1 MSAYDLRPL
10 FPLKDHLFTA
20 SSGYWLCRLAE
31 VSDLRPQADRLSWY
45 LVFEQDSN
53 QANDDPSSI
62 RKLEIVTSAKQIL
75 EHGFGEDLRSRLA
88 KWLDTNEDDGRVE
101 WLRG

>member
-1 MSAYDLRPL
+1 MAAYDLRTL
-10 FPLKDHLFTA
+10 FPLKDQLFTA

-45 LVFEQDSN
+45 LIFEQDSSRT
-53 QANDDPSSI
+53 NDTPSRI
-62 RKLEIVTSAKQIL
+62 RKLEIVTSAKQVL

-88 KWLDTNEDDGRVE
+88 KWLESKEDDGRVE

>member
-1 MSAYDLRPL
+1 MSAYDLRTL
-10 FPLKDHLFTA
+10 FPLKDHLLTA
-20 SSGYWLCRLAE
+20 STGYWLCRLAE

-45 LVFEQDSN
+45 LIFEQDASKEE
-53 QANDDPSSI
+53 DTPSHI

-75 EHGFGEDLRSRLA
+75 DHGFGDDLRSRLTQ
-88 KWLDTNEDDGRVE
+88 WLDTNADDGRVQ

>member
-1 MSAYDLRPL
+1 MAAYDLRTH

-20 SSGYWLCRLAE
+20 SSGYWLCRLIE
-31 VSDLRPQADRLSWY
+31 VSDLRPEADRLSWY

-53 QANDDPSSI
+53 NANDVPSKM

-88 KWLDTNEDDGRVE
+88 GWLETDEDGERVE

>member
-1 MSAYDLRPL
+1 MSTYDLRTL
-10 FPLKDHLFTA
+10 FPLKDHLITA

-31 VSDLRPQADRLSWY
+31 VTDLRPQADRISWY
-45 LVFEQDSN
+45 LVFEQNAS
-53 QANDDPSSI
+53 QENDQPSSI

-75 EHGFGEDLRSRLA
+75 DHGFLDDLRTRLA
-88 KWLDTNEDDGRVE
+88 QWLDTNEDSGRVE

>member
-1 MSAYDLRPL
+1 MSDRDLRII
-10 FPLKDHLFTA
+10 FPLKDVAFQT
-20 SSGYWLCRLAE
+20 SSGEWLCRLAE

-45 LVFEQDSN
+45 LVFERDSN
-53 QANDDPSSI
+53 NEDDRPSGL

-75 EHGFGEDLRSRLA
+75 EHGFGKDLQARLQR
-88 KWLDTNEDDGRVE
+88 WLDQNEDEARVE